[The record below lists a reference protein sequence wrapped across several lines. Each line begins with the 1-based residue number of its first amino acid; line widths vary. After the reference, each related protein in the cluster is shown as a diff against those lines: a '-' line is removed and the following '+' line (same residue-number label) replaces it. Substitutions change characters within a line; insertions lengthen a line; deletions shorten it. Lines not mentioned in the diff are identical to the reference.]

1 MEQCGQPETVD
12 SAADASGRTHRL
24 KTVDFVLP
32 NFFSSGEIE
41 LLGGPTELGGA
52 IVEGNVYIDGNPV
65 SLSTFNCCFLQ
76 HSFTTEI
83 PLCADL

>member
-1 MEQCGQPETVD
+1 MVSQRQWIRQQMLPEGPTGCKQFNWFCQN
-12 SAADASGRTHRL
+12 SEL
-24 KTVDFVLP
+24 
-32 NFFSSGEIE
+32 SGEIE

-65 SLSTFNCCFLQ
+65 SLSTFNCFFLQ
-76 HSFTTEI
+76 HSFTIEI